1 MVCWMMFLNV
11 VKNYL
16 REYNISDEE
25 AKEILL
31 NIEGEVGHN
40 KELIKAV
47 VDFEKGDLIKRLK
60 KKKKA
65 KKREKEMAYA

>member
-1 MVCWMMFLNV
+1 MVCWMMFLSV

-16 REYNISDEE
+16 REYNITDQE

-31 NIEGEVGHN
+31 DIEKEVGHN

-47 VDFEKGDLIKRLK
+47 VDFEQAALIRRLK
-60 KKKKA
+60 KKSA
-65 KKREKEMAYA
+65 KREKELAYV